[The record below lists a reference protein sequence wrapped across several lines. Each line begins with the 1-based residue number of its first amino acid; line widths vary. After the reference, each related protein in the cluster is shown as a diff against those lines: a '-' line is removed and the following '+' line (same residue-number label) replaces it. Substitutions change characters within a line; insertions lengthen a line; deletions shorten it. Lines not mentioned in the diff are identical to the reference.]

1 VPTAGRDVR
10 VAAALAG
17 FRGLGDDAVS
27 EAPDAADS
35 LESAAAIAGVDAIHT
50 PTPRAIARAPT
61 RPTEQAELA
70 ARSKGWTA
78 FSPPA
83 EPACNV
89 LISTSPQV

>member
-35 LESAAAIAGVDAIHT
+35 LESAAAIAGVDAPAT
-50 PTPRAIARAPT
+50 FDAV
-61 RPTEQAELA
+61 
-70 ARSKGWTA
+70 RSPVWRTD
-78 FSPPA
+78 
-83 EPACNV
+83 
-89 LISTSPQV
+89 